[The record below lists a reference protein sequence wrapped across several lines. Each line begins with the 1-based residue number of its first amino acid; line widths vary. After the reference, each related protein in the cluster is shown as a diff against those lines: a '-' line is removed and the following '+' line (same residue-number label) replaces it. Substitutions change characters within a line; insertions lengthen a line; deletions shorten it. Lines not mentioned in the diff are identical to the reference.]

1 MTDQAKATPLLST
14 EGLIKYYPVGRQQLL
29 RPKWRDNR
37 LRFDRKMVK
46 AVNGVDLSIS
56 KGETLSLV
64 GESGCGKS
72 TVARLILQLI
82 KPTGGKI
89 SYGGVNIVELS
100 RQQMA
105 PFRKDI
111 QMIFQNP
118 YGSLN
123 PRMKVVDIITEP
135 IEVHG
140 LSADEGTSS
149 EGVGKQAAASRVLQ
163 VMQECGLDSNH
174 GDRYPHQFSGGQRQ
188 RIAIARAIVTK
199 PKLVILDEPVSALDV
214 SIQAQILNL
223 LKDMQAMMGL
233 TYLFISHDLSVVRQ
247 ISTRVAVMYLG
258 AICELG
264 RCDDVFSAPR
274 HHYTRALFSAVPD
287 ISSRSRQS
295 TKAIG
300 ELPSATDLPSG
311 CTFHPRCPAAQEKC
325 RVEVPKLIEISEDQ
339 FCACHFPA

>member
-1 MTDQAKATPLLST
+1 MIRVEEL
-14 EGLIKYYPVGRQQLL
+14 
-29 RPKWRDNR
+29 WRSYQMGEQVVHA
-37 LRFDRKMVK
+37 LHGVSETIE
-46 AVNGVDLSIS
+46 NGEHVAIM
-56 KGETLSLV
+56 GP
-64 GESGCGKS
+64 SGSGKS
-72 TVARLILQLI
+72 TFLNLIGCLDSPTRGRYFLAGEDVAGLPEDARAEIRLRRIGFIFQSFHLVPRLTALENVALPLVFAGKGPAQRRAQALEALDSVGLSDRAGH
-82 KPTGGKI
+82 KP
-89 SYGGVNIVELS
+89 SELS
-100 RQQMA
+100 
-105 PFRKDI
+105 
-111 QMIFQNP
+111 
-118 YGSLN
+118 
-123 PRMKVVDIITEP
+123 
-135 IEVHG
+135 
-140 LSADEGTSS
+140 
-149 EGVGKQAAASRVLQ
+149 
-163 VMQECGLDSNH
+163 
-174 GDRYPHQFSGGQRQ
+174 GGEKQ